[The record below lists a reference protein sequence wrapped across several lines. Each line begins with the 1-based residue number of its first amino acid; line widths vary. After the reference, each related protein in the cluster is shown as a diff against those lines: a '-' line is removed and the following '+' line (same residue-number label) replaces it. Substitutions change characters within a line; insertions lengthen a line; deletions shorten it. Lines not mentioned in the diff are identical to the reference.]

1 MTWPFEFNRAV
12 VVLKFLLIGRF
23 FSSFSNHFLI
33 FVLPLLIYKITQD
46 IGWSGQTY
54 ALEWTMRLLSLV
66 FSGYAL
72 AALGL
77 WRSLLISDALRF
89 LSCLGAAFV
98 LLADQDNITVLVLVL
113 LAMLNGFLFDISFL
127 STENICQRVAS
138 AKETA
143 QLQATLQFIDQT
155 ALIGAPLI
163 GAAVLLWLPP
173 VTMILLAAVA
183 YGLSFFLV
191 FIQQFHTKVPTV
203 IQKMRGLVSTAV
215 REVFSDPLLLRLV
228 IETNAI
234 NLLFGTVLVLNP
246 AIITGFYQQ
255 TDSFFALSNFLLGG
269 IGLLSV
275 LLAPASARY
284 VGRHFGRVCVGLA
297 VLSAT
302 MIGLLPLGIWGYLVL
317 AGGIIGLDGA
327 FAVYLRTERAKA
339 LTAEKFQ
346 RVIPIMMMLNAIAFP
361 LSGLMVSLLSN
372 YMHSTLVFLSLAALS
387 LLLLLSEKILPS

>member
-1 MTWPFEFNRAV
+1 
-12 VVLKFLLIGRF
+12 
-23 FSSFSNHFLI
+23 
-33 FVLPLLIYKITQD
+33 
-46 IGWSGQTY
+46 
-54 ALEWTMRLLSLV
+54 MRLLSL
-66 FSGYAL
+66 FLSGYAL

-98 LLADQDNITVLVLVL
+98 LLADQENIAVLVL

-163 GAAVLLWLPP
+163 GAAILLWLPP

-183 YGLSFFLV
+183 YGLSFLLV

-246 AIITGFYQQ
+246 AMITGFYQQ
-255 TDSFFALSNFLLGG
+255 TDSFFALSNVLLGG

-284 VGRHFGRVCVGLA
+284 VGRHFGRVCVVLA
-297 VLSAT
+297 VLSAA
-302 MIGLLPLGIWGYLVL
+302 MIGFLPLDIWGYLVL

-387 LLLLLSEKILPS
+387 LLLLLSEKILAGGRLY